1 MSSFPQPLQLRSTYN
16 NRGKPKA
23 MPVAVKRVYESV
35 SRSDGARVLV
45 DRLWPRGLSKTEI
58 AMHEWLRDLAP
69 SDELRKWFHAQPEQ
83 WLVFRKRYLKEL
95 TRPEAEKDLQKL
107 YSMAHKRKRLTL
119 LYASKNQ
126 KRNNAIVLKDLLDGM
141 RKPPTGTGPGALRT
155 MGKRDAAVRR
165 R

>member
-1 MSSFPQPLQLRSTYN
+1 
-16 NRGKPKA
+16 
-23 MPVAVKRVYESV
+23 MPVAVKRVYESA

-58 AMHEWLRDLAP
+58 AMQEWLRDLAP
-69 SDELRKWFHAQPEQ
+69 SNELRKWFHAQPER
-83 WLVFRKRYLKEL
+83 WLDFRKRYLKEL
-95 TRPEAEKDLQKL
+95 ARPEAEKDLLQL
-107 YSMAHKRKRLTL
+107 YRLAHKRKRLTL
-119 LYASKNQ
+119 LFASKNE

-141 RKPPTGTGPGALRT
+141 RKPPTGTGPGALRN